1 MSVLEAL
8 IVGFVQGITE
18 FLPISSSA
26 HIVLTTY
33 LLNIQFPGLIL
44 EIFLHLASVL
54 AVIIFYRK
62 DLYRIVAGF
71 LAYIRY
77 RSPLDYAAFKFG
89 LYLIV
94 ATGISGGL
102 GVLLTDWIDDS
113 LKAPPVI
120 ALALFVTG
128 FFLIFIE
135 RFHRLGNKTEENMSW
150 IDTCVVALAQ
160 TLAVLPGISRSGS
173 TLIAG
178 LWMGLNRETAVR
190 FSFLLSIP
198 IILGSTVLLV
208 KDLEPGLV
216 NQTGALPIVTAFVAS
231 FLFSIIG
238 IKWLINFLN
247 KGRLTYFAIYC
258 FILATIVFLFF
269 DSNMQ
274 MAIN

>member
-1 MSVLEAL
+1 M
-8 IVGFVQGITE
+8 G
-18 FLPISSSA
+18 
-26 HIVLTTY
+26 
-33 LLNIQFPGLIL
+33 
-44 EIFLHLASVL
+44 
-54 AVIIFYRK
+54 
-62 DLYRIVAGF
+62 
-71 LAYIRY
+71 
-77 RSPLDYAAFKFG
+77 
-89 LYLIV
+89 
-94 ATGISGGL
+94 
-102 GVLLTDWIDDS
+102 
-113 LKAPPVI
+113 
-120 ALALFVTG
+120 
-128 FFLIFIE
+128 
-135 RFHRLGNKTEENMSW
+135 W

-216 NQTGALPIVTAFVAS
+216 NQTGGLPILTAFVAS

-258 FILATIVFLFF
+258 FILATIVLLFF
-269 DSNMQ
+269 DRNIQ

>member
-269 DSNMQ
+269 DSNIQ